1 MPDPYYHPE
10 QFGLTTIG
18 EVNWDDESYR
28 FDLTAVWRDASGA
41 LYWASDSGCSCPSP
55 FEDITALDQL
65 ATGTVDELEAELA
78 KLLAEVKASS
88 YRASNAPRVE
98 GEIAGLIDRVRNGV

>member
-1 MPDPYYHPE
+1 MSDPYYHPE

-18 EVNWDDESYR
+18 EVNWDDESYQ
-28 FDLTAVWRDASGA
+28 FDLTAAWRNAEGV

-55 FEDITALDQL
+55 FEDTTTLEQL
-65 ATGTVDELEAELA
+65 ETGTVEQLEAY
-78 KLLAEVKASS
+78 LAERLTEVKTSS

-98 GEIAGLIDRVRNGV
+98 GEIAGLIDLVRSS